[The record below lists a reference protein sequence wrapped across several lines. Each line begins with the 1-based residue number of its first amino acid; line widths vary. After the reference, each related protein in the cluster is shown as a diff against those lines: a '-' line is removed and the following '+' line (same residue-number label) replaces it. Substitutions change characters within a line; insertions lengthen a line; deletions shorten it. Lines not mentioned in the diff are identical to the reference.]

1 MAVKKHPSGYWQAR
15 WRDENGKQRA
25 KFFDTKKEAERHV
38 ENARVDIRR
47 GTATATVGKIT
58 VVALAQE
65 WLDAGVHLSPGTIQT
80 YQRDLRLYVLP
91 TFGDLSVDRLTGP
104 AIQRWIVEELKRL
117 APSSV
122 HRHYRTLRT
131 MLGYAVKRRY
141 LLSNPC
147 DEVNPPR
154 IPRREMETFTVDQIE
169 GIAAAVNPRY
179 RCFILVAAYGGLRW
193 SELVGLRRTDVNGA
207 RITVAGQL
215 LQIDGEWVRSD
226 PKTSAGRRTLVL
238 PESVA
243 EELAQHL
250 ATFTGPKP
258 TDLVFTNQ
266 QGNPVGVAFR
276 WNVWYPACASIGMG
290 ERTIKNH
297 KPAYANMPRFHDLR
311 HTSVALAIAAGA
323 HPKAIQQRLG
333 HSSIAVTMDRY
344 GHLMAGMDEDL
355 AADIDSLRS
364 LKK

>member
-1 MAVKKHPSGYWQAR
+1 MSVKKHPSGNWQAR
-15 WRDENGKQRA
+15 WRDEYGKQRA

-38 ENARVDIRR
+38 ENVRVDIRR
-47 GTATATVGKIT
+47 GEATAVVGKIT
-58 VVALAQE
+58 MAALADQ
-65 WLDAGVHLSPGTIQT
+65 WIDAGVHLAPGTIRT
-80 YQRDLRLYVLP
+80 YERDLRLYILP
-91 TFGDLSVDRLTGP
+91 TFGDLQVGRMMP
-104 AIQRWIVEELKRL
+104 ALIQKWIATELKRL

-131 MLGYAVKRRY
+131 LLGYAVNQGY
-141 LLSNPC
+141 LLNNPC
-147 DEVNPPR
+147 DKVNAPR
-154 IPRREMETFTVDQIE
+154 IPRREMETFTVEQIE
-169 GIAAAVNPRY
+169 AIAAAVNPRY
-179 RCFILVAAYGGLRW
+179 RCFILIAAYGGLRW
-193 SELVGLRRTDVNGA
+193 SELVGLRRMDINGA
-207 RITVAGQL
+207 RLTVAGQL
-215 LQIDGEWVRSD
+215 LNFDGEWVRED

-258 TDLVFTNQ
+258 HDLVFTNRD
-266 QGNPVGVAFR
+266 GYPIGPSFR
-276 WNVWYPACASIGMG
+276 HNVWYPACASIGMG
-290 ERTIKNH
+290 KRTIKNY
-297 KPAYANMPRFHDLR
+297 KPAYEDMPRFHDLR

-355 AADIDSLRS
+355 AADIDNLRN
-364 LKK
+364 K

>member
-1 MAVKKHPSGYWQAR
+1 MAVKKHPNGYWQAR

-25 KFFDTKKEAERHV
+25 KFFDTKKAAERHV
-38 ENARVDIRR
+38 ENVRVDIRR
-47 GTATATVGKIT
+47 GTATAVVGKIT

-65 WLDAGVHLSPGTIQT
+65 WIDASVHLSPGTIQT
-80 YQRDLRLYVLP
+80 YQRDLRLYILP
-91 TFGDLSVDRLTGP
+91 TFGDLPVERLTGP
-104 AIQRWIVEELKRL
+104 AIQRWIVTELKRL

-122 HRHYRTLRT
+122 HRHYRTMRT

-154 IPRREMETFTVDQIE
+154 IPRREMDTFTIEQIE

-193 SELVGLRRTDVNGA
+193 SELVGLRRTDIDGA
-207 RITVAGQL
+207 RVTVAGQL

-226 PKTSAGRRTLVL
+226 PKTAAGRRTLIL
-238 PESVA
+238 PQSVA
-243 EELAQHL
+243 DELADHL
-250 ATFTGPKP
+250 AEFTGPKP

-276 WNVWYPACASIGMG
+276 WNVWYPACASIGLG
-290 ERTIKNH
+290 ERTIKNY
-297 KPAYANMPRFHDLR
+297 KPAYSNMPRFHDLR

-344 GHLMAGMDEDL
+344 GHLMAGMDAEL
-355 AADIDSLRS
+355 AGDIDNLRNV
-364 LKK
+364 K

>member
-1 MAVKKHPSGYWQAR
+1 MAIDKHRGKWRAR
-15 WRDENGKQRA
+15 WRDESGKQRA
-25 KFFDTKKEAERHV
+25 KSFSTKKEAAQFV
-38 ENARVDIRR
+38 EKVSVEIRSGTRTSFDRTVTVAQTAKAWLKASVHLAPGTLATYDRDLQRYILPNFGDIR
-47 GTATATVGKIT
+47 
-58 VVALAQE
+58 
-65 WLDAGVHLSPGTIQT
+65 LS
-80 YQRDLRLYVLP
+80 DLKP
-91 TFGDLSVDRLTGP
+91 P
-104 AIQRWIVEELKRL
+104 AVQRWLGEELERL

-131 MLGYAVKRRY
+131 MLAWAVGQ
-141 LLSNPC
+141 SMIPINPC
-147 DEVNPPR
+147 NMVNPPR
-154 IPRREMETFTVDQIE
+154 IPRREMETFTVEQIE

-193 SELVGLRRTDVNGA
+193 SELVGLRRMDVNDA
-207 RITVAGQL
+207 RVTVAGQL
-215 LQIDGEWVRSD
+215 LQIDGEWKREE

-250 ATFTGPKP
+250 AKFTGPGIH
-258 TDLVFTNQ
+258 DLVFTNQ
-266 QGNPVGVAFR
+266 HGNPVGPSFR
-276 WNVWYPACASIGMG
+276 HNIWYPACASIGMG
-290 ERTIKNH
+290 ERTIRNH

-355 AADIDSLRS
+355 AADIDNLRNV
-364 LKK
+364 K

>member
-1 MAVKKHPSGYWQAR
+1 MSVKKHPSGNWQAR
-15 WRDENGKQRA
+15 WRDEYGKQRA
-25 KFFDTKKEAERHV
+25 KFFDTKREAERHV
-38 ENARVDIRR
+38 ENMRVDIRR
-47 GTATATVGKIT
+47 GTATATIGRIT
-58 VVALAQE
+58 VAALSRE
-65 WLDAGVHLSPGTIQT
+65 WLNAGVHLAPGTIAT
-80 YQRDLRLYVLP
+80 YKRDLNLYILP
-91 TFGDLSVDRLTGP
+91 NFGDLQVSRLSP
-104 AIQRWIVEELKRL
+104 MMIQRWIAEELKRL

-131 MLGYAVKRRY
+131 MLGYGVTIGY
-141 LLSNPC
+141 LLKNPC
-147 DEVNPPR
+147 DKVNPPR
-154 IPRREMETFTVDQIE
+154 IPRREMETFTVEQIE
-169 GIAAAVNPRY
+169 AIAAAVNPRY

-193 SELVGLRRTDVNGA
+193 SELVGLRRMDVNGA
-207 RITVAGQL
+207 RVTVAGQL
-215 LQIDGEWVRSD
+215 LQIDGEWRREE

-250 ATFTGPKP
+250 ATFTGSQPS
-258 TDLVFTNQ
+258 DLVFTNQ

-333 HSSIAVTMDRY
+333 HSSISVTMDRY

-355 AADIDSLRS
+355 AADIDRLRPS
-364 LKK
+364 RE

>member
-1 MAVKKHPSGYWQAR
+1 MAIDKHRGKWRAR

-25 KFFDTKKEAERHV
+25 KSFDTKKAASDYV
-38 ENARVDIRR
+38 SGIGVDIRR
-47 GTATATVGKIT
+47 GVRTSFDTSLRIDE
-58 VVALAQE
+58 LAGM
-65 WLDAGVHLSPGTIQT
+65 WLGASVHLAPGTIAT
-80 YQRDLRLYVLP
+80 YRRDLNRYVIPNLGNIKA
-91 TFGDLSVDRLTGP
+91 TELRAAT
-104 AIQRWIVEELKRL
+104 IQRWLGEELTRL

-131 MLGYAVKRRY
+131 MMGWAVKQG
-141 LLSNPC
+141 LVPVNVC
-147 DEVNPPR
+147 DQVNPPR
-154 IPRREMETFTVDQIE
+154 IPQREMETFTVDQIE

-193 SELVGLRRTDVNGA
+193 SEVVGLRRMDINGA
-207 RITVAGQL
+207 RVTIAGQL
-215 LQIDGEWVRSD
+215 LLMKGEWVREE
-226 PKTSAGRRTLVL
+226 PKTASGRRTIVL

-250 ATFTGPKP
+250 GEVTGPDP
-258 TDLVFTNQ
+258 ASLVFTNRD
-266 QGNPVGVAFR
+266 GHPIGPSFR
-276 WNVWYPACASIGMG
+276 HNVWYPACASIGMG

-311 HTSVALAIAAGA
+311 HTAVALAIAAGA

>member
-1 MAVKKHPSGYWQAR
+1 MAIDKHRGKWRAR
-15 WRDENGKQRA
+15 WRDENGTQRA
-25 KFFDTKKEAERHV
+25 KTFETKREASHFYDSIRT
-38 ENARVDIRR
+38 DIRR
-47 GTATATVGKIT
+47 GERTSFDRSLHIDE
-58 VVALAQE
+58 LAAM
-65 WLDAGVHLSPGTIQT
+65 WLEASVHLAPGTINT
-80 YQRDLRLYVLP
+80 YRRDLNRYIIPNIGNIRAV
-91 TFGDLSVDRLTGP
+91 DLRP
-104 AIQRWIVEELKRL
+104 ATIQRWLSDELTTL

-122 HRHYRTLRT
+122 HRHYRTVRT
-131 MLGYAVKRRY
+131 MMGWAVRQKMVPT
-141 LLSNPC
+141 NVC
-147 DEVNPPR
+147 DLVNPPR
-154 IPRREMETFTVDQIE
+154 IPQRELETFTVEQIE

-179 RCFILVAAYGGLRW
+179 RCLILVAAYGGLRW
-193 SELVGLRRTDVNGA
+193 SELVGLRRTDINGA
-207 RITVAGQL
+207 RVTVAGQL
-215 LQIDGEWVRSD
+215 LQIDGEWMRSD

-250 ATFTGPKP
+250 ATFTGPNP
-258 TDLVFTNQ
+258 NDLVFTNQ

-276 WNVWYPACASIGMG
+276 WNVWYPACASIGLG

-355 AADIDSLRS
+355 AADIDNLRIV
-364 LKK
+364 K

>member
-25 KFFDTKKEAERHV
+25 KFFDTKKAAENHV
-38 ENARVDIRR
+38 GDVTANIRR
-47 GTATATVGKIT
+47 GTATAVVGKIT
-58 VVALAQE
+58 TVALSQQ
-65 WLDAGVHLSPGTIQT
+65 WIDAGVHLAHGTIQT
-80 YQRDLRLYVLP
+80 YERDLRLYILP
-91 TFGDLSVDRLTGP
+91 TFGDLPVNRLTGP
-104 AIQRWIVEELKRL
+104 AIQRWIATELKRL

-131 MLGYAVKRRY
+131 LLGYAVNQGY
-141 LLSNPC
+141 LLNNPC
-147 DEVNPPR
+147 DKVNAPR

-179 RCFILVAAYGGLRW
+179 RCFILIAAYGGLRW
-193 SELVGLRRTDVNGA
+193 SELVGLRRMDITGA
-207 RITVAGQL
+207 RLTVAGQL
-215 LQIDGEWVRSD
+215 LNFDGEWVRSD
-226 PKTSAGRRTLVL
+226 PKTSAGRRTLIL

-258 TDLVFTNQ
+258 HDLVFTNQ

-276 WNVWYPACASIGMG
+276 WNTWYPACASIGMG
-290 ERTIKNH
+290 MRTIKNY

-355 AADIDSLRS
+355 AADIDALR
-364 LKK
+364 KK

>member
-1 MAVKKHPSGYWQAR
+1 MSVKKHPSGNWQAR
-15 WRDENGKQRA
+15 WRDEYGRQRA
-25 KFFDTKKEAERHV
+25 KFFDSKKEAERHV
-38 ENARVDIRR
+38 ENMRVDIRR
-47 GTATATVGKIT
+47 GTATSVIAKVTT
-58 VVALAQE
+58 VALARE
-65 WLDAGVHLSPGTIQT
+65 WLDAGVHLAPGTIAT
-80 YQRDLRLYVLP
+80 YRRDLDYYILP
-91 TFGDLSVDRLTGP
+91 TFGDLQVTRISP
-104 AIQRWIVEELKRL
+104 ALIQRWIAEELKRL

-131 MLGYAVKRRY
+131 MLQFGVTMGY
-141 LLSNPC
+141 LLANPC
-147 DEVNPPR
+147 DKVNAPR
-154 IPRREMETFTVDQIE
+154 IPRREMETFTINQIE

-193 SELVGLRRTDVNGA
+193 SELVGLRRTDINA
-207 RITVAGQL
+207 RRVTVAGQL
-215 LQIDGEWVRSD
+215 LRIDGEWVRSD
-226 PKTSAGRRTLVL
+226 PKTSAGRRTVVL

-250 ATFTGPKP
+250 ATYTGDKP
-258 TDLVFTNQ
+258 HDLVFTNQ
-266 QGNPVGVAFR
+266 HGNPIGPAFR

-290 ERTIKNH
+290 QRTIKNY

-355 AADIDSLRS
+355 ATDIDNLRGS
-364 LKK
+364 HQ

>member
-1 MAVKKHPSGYWQAR
+1 MAVKKHQSGYWQAR

-25 KFFDTKKEAERHV
+25 KFFDTKKAAENHV
-38 ENARVDIRR
+38 ENMRVDIRR

-58 VVALAQE
+58 TVALAQQ
-65 WLDAGVHLSPGTIQT
+65 WLDAGVHLAPGTVET
-80 YQRDLRLYVLP
+80 YRRDLSLYVLP
-91 TFGDLSVDRLTGP
+91 TFGDLSVERVTAP
-104 AIQRWIVEELKRL
+104 AIQKWIAEELKRL

-131 MLGYAVKRRY
+131 LLGYAVTMGY
-141 LLSNPC
+141 LLTNPC
-147 DEVNPPR
+147 DKVNPPR
-154 IPRREMETFTVDQIE
+154 IPRREMETFTVEQIE
-169 GIAAAVNPRY
+169 AIAAAVNPRY

-193 SELVGLRRTDVNGA
+193 SELVGLRRMDINAA
-207 RITVAGQL
+207 RVTVAGQL
-215 LQIDGEWVRSD
+215 LQIDGKWVRSD
-226 PKTSAGRRTLVL
+226 PKTLAGRRTLVL

-258 TDLVFTNQ
+258 HDLVFTNQ
-266 QGNPVGVAFR
+266 HGNPVGVAFR
-276 WNVWYPACASIGMG
+276 WNVWYPACASIGLG
-290 ERTIKNH
+290 ERTIKNY

-344 GHLMAGMDEDL
+344 GHLMAGMDQDL
-355 AADIDSLRS
+355 AADIDALR
-364 LKK
+364 KK